1 MVPSPN
7 IYMERAAVIALIGRR
22 ILEIA
27 AQKGAPA
34 PVIAPATP
42 LFEGTLP
49 IDSLDLAGLVVE
61 LETATGVEPF
71 REGLVEFHT
80 VGDLAALFAPHA

>member
-1 MVPSPN
+1 MD
-7 IYMERAAVIALIGRR
+7 RAQVTALIDRR
-22 ILEIA
+22 IRDIA
-27 AQKGAPA
+27 ATKGVDA
-34 PVIAPATP
+34 IAVAADTP
-42 LFEGTLP
+42 LFEGALP

-71 REGLVEFHT
+71 RDGLIDFHT

>member
-1 MVPSPN
+1 MD
-7 IYMERAAVIALIGRR
+7 RAAVIALIGRR

-27 AQKGAPA
+27 AQKGAA
-34 PVIAPATP
+34 APAIASDTP
-42 LFEGTLP
+42 LFEGQLP

-71 REGLVEFHT
+71 REGLIDFHT

>member
-1 MVPSPN
+1 MD
-7 IYMERAAVIALIGRR
+7 RAAVVALISRR

-27 AQKGAPA
+27 AQKGAAA
-34 PVIAPATP
+34 PQIAPETP
-42 LFEGTLP
+42 LFEGRLP

-71 REGLVEFHT
+71 REGLVDFHT
-80 VGDLAALFAPHA
+80 IGDLAALFAPHA

>member
-1 MVPSPN
+1 MD
-7 IYMERAAVIALIGRR
+7 RAAVVALIARR